1 MSGQTPTTEQ
11 QEHPEQPTT
20 DELMRKQEERHDRA
34 TAARPWLHSSPAT
47 R

>member
-20 DELMRKQEERHDRA
+20 DELMRKQAELREQIEQHLA
-34 TAARPWLHSSPAT
+34 KLEGEGAK
-47 R
+47 